1 MTYKVT
7 TCMSKQGTGC
17 LEPPQSRAPYKEPK
31 NVVFYLNLSS
41 TLKRFVGFSLVKK
54 KCFYAFFCFKH
65 LQNQI

>member
-41 TLKRFVGFSLVKK
+41 TLKRFVGFSL
-54 KCFYAFFCFKH
+54 
-65 LQNQI
+65 L